1 MPKLQPSLIDSIS
14 TTQILKGIGDT
25 SSHGV
30 VVINPVGKLLY
41 ANHYADQ
48 ILGLAWKKGRR
59 NSSTK
64 LSWSFA
70 DSQEVPITSHQLPL
84 AIVNRTKRSLTKM
97 QCIGS
102 WSCGK
107 KIHLSITTLPLFDQN
122 NNCQA
127 IIASIENITDQE
139 RTTREVEKTYHLYQK
154 NLENVFGIPYFL
166 NFKTM
171 QYDYFGSKSKD
182 ILGIPHN
189 QMTYAKM
196 QSIISETHLLYPQN
210 TADLSNATRLL
221 KEGKIQHY
229 HADLHLK
236 TPQGQDK
243 WITDR
248 AMLIR
253 DETTY
258 EISGCWGIL
267 VDISDRVHIQRELF
281 NSRNAALN
289 LLEDLTLVIEEQ
301 KKAEEALKES
311 EHKFRTLF
319 EQSPDMN
326 LLFDL
331 EGNIKDCN
339 HNTIRRLGYATAELL
354 QMNVMDFDPDAK
366 RRGDIEKYWQKLDQ
380 NNLATFQTH
389 NRCKDGSIF
398 PVEVIIGKIRL
409 KEQDYILGMGRDIS
423 ERIHAEQALKESEYK
438 FRTLFEQSPDII
450 VLHDLDGNIRDFN
463 QNTIR
468 RFGYTAAELVH
479 MNVTDIDPDA
489 ARRGDSDKYW
499 KKLGQNDQVT
509 IQTQNRCKDGTNLP
523 VEVILNKIKL
533 KDKDYIQ
540 VIARDISDR
549 IRAEEALRQSEA
561 LLAASQKIA
570 KVGGWEWD
578 IHQQNMYW
586 TDETYQIHD
595 LDKNQITFGSQEHIS
610 QSLKCYLPHDRDIIL
625 NTFRKC
631 ATEGIPYDLEFPFIT
646 VKGRHLWI
654 RTTAEPILTDGEI
667 TKVIGVIMDI
677 TEYHEAIERR
687 EKSETQLRALA
698 AHLQDIREDER
709 KAIARE
715 IHDEIAQILTALK
728 IELTL
733 FISELLESDIES
745 KKKYI
750 TEIQSMKALIDAT
763 IRKIREMI
771 HRLRPEALES
781 MGISEAMRWLIKDL
795 TKDIKTISYY
805 RSFIKKINLDNDQQ
819 QAVFRIF
826 QEAVTNAVRHSQASR
841 LFAFLNQK
849 NDHLILKVRDNGIG
863 MDLSKIEQSDNFGLI
878 GMQER
883 AVSLKG
889 ILSITSAPG
898 KGTTLI
904 LKIPLLNAAQ

>member
-1 MPKLQPSLIDSIS
+1 MRC
-14 TTQILKGIGDT
+14 IGD
-25 SSHGV
+25 
-30 VVINPVGKLLY
+30 
-41 ANHYADQ
+41 
-48 ILGLAWKKGRR
+48 
-59 NSSTK
+59 
-64 LSWSFA
+64 
-70 DSQEVPITSHQLPL
+70 
-84 AIVNRTKRSLTKM
+84 
-97 QCIGS
+97 

-107 KIHLSITTLPLFDQN
+107 KIHLSITALPLFDQN

-127 IIASIENITDQE
+127 IIASIEDITDQE
-139 RTTREVEKTYHLYQK
+139 RTNREVEKTYHLYQK

-196 QSIISETHLLYPQN
+196 QSMISETYLLHPQSSAN
-210 TADLSNATRLL
+210 LSDAIRLL
-221 KEGKIQHY
+221 KAGKIQHY

-236 TPQGQDK
+236 TPQGQEK
-243 WITDR
+243 WISDR
-248 AMLIR
+248 AVLIR
-253 DETTY
+253 DETTH
-258 EISGCWGIL
+258 EISGSWGIL
-267 VDISDRVHIQRELF
+267 VDISDRIHIQRELF
-281 NSRNAALN
+281 DSRNAALN

-301 KKAEEALKES
+301 KKIEEALKES
-311 EHKFRTLF
+311 EYKFRTLF

-331 EGNIKDCN
+331 EGNIKDFN
-339 HNTIRRLGYATAELL
+339 HNTIRRLGYTTAELL
-354 QMNVMDFDPDAK
+354 QMNIMDFDPDAN
-366 RRGDIEKYWQKLDQ
+366 RRGDIEIYWQELDQ

-398 PVEVIIGKIRL
+398 PVEVTIGKIRL

-423 ERIHAEQALKESEYK
+423 ERVHTEHALKESEYK

-450 VLHDLDGNIRDFN
+450 VLHDLDGNIQDFN

-468 RFGYTAAELVH
+468 RFGYTATELLN

-489 ARRGDSDKYW
+489 VDRGDSEKYW
-499 KKLGQNDQVT
+499 NKLEQNDQVT
-509 IQTQNRCKDGTNLP
+509 IQTQNRCKNGTNLP

-561 LLAASQKIA
+561 LLTASQKIA

-578 IHQQNMYW
+578 IYQQNMYW

-595 LDKNQITFGSQEHIS
+595 LDKNQILFGSQEHIS

-625 NTFRKC
+625 NAFRKC

-646 VKGRHLWI
+646 SKGRHLWI
-654 RTTAEPILTDGEI
+654 RTTAEPISSDGEI
-667 TKVIGVIMDI
+667 TKVVGVIMDI

-687 EKSETQLRALA
+687 KKSEIQLRALA

-733 FISELLESDIES
+733 FSSELLESDIES

-771 HRLRPEALES
+771 RRLRPESLES

-795 TKDIKTISYY
+795 TKDVKMISYY
-805 RSFIKKINLDNDQQ
+805 RSFIKKINLDNEQQ

-841 LFAFLNQK
+841 LFVFLNQK
-849 NDHLILKVRDNGIG
+849 NDHLILKIRDNGIG
-863 MDLSKIEQSDNFGLI
+863 MDLSKIEQSDRFGLI

-904 LKIPLLNAAQ
+904 LKIPLSNAAQ

>member
-1 MPKLQPSLIDSIS
+1 MPKLQPSLIDNLSPA
-14 TTQILKGIGDT
+14 QILKGIGET
-25 SSHGV
+25 VSQGI
-30 VVINPVGKLLY
+30 VVINPAGKLLY
-41 ANHYADQ
+41 ANHYAEQ
-48 ILGLAWKKGRR
+48 ILGLARKKSRG
-59 NSSTK
+59 NSSPK
-64 LSWSFA
+64 ISWSFS
-70 DSQEVPITSHQLPL
+70 DSEEVLIPSHQLPL
-84 AIVNRTKRSLTKM
+84 EIVNRTKRSLTKM
-97 QCIGS
+97 QCTGS
-102 WSCGK
+102 WPWGK
-107 KIHLSITTLPLFDQN
+107 KIHLSITTSPLLDQHK
-122 NNCQA
+122 NCQA
-127 IIASIENITDQE
+127 IIATIEDIADQE
-139 RTTREVEKTYHLYQK
+139 STTRKVEKTYQLYHK
-154 NLENVFGIPYFL
+154 KFENSLGIPYFL

-171 QYDYFGSKSKD
+171 QYDYFGPRSEK

-196 QSIISETHLLYPQN
+196 QSMISETYFLHP
-210 TADLSNATRLL
+210 LSSANSSAAIRLL

-243 WITDR
+243 WITDQ
-248 AMLIR
+248 AMLIHN
-253 DETTY
+253 EITH

-267 VDISDRVHIQRELF
+267 IDISDRIHLQQELL

-301 KKAEEALKES
+301 KKIEA
-311 EHKFRTLF
+311 
-319 EQSPDMN
+319 
-326 LLFDL
+326 
-331 EGNIKDCN
+331 
-339 HNTIRRLGYATAELL
+339 
-354 QMNVMDFDPDAK
+354 
-366 RRGDIEKYWQKLDQ
+366 
-380 NNLATFQTH
+380 
-389 NRCKDGSIF
+389 
-398 PVEVIIGKIRL
+398 
-409 KEQDYILGMGRDIS
+409 
-423 ERIHAEQALKESEYK
+423 ALKESEYK

-450 VLHDLDGNIRDFN
+450 VLHDLDGNIRDYN
-463 QNTIR
+463 QNIIR
-468 RFGYTAAELVH
+468 RFGYTATELLH
-479 MNVTDIDPDA
+479 MNVADIDPEA
-489 ARRGDSDKYW
+489 IRRKDSDKYW
-499 KKLGQNDQVT
+499 KKLGQNDQLT

-523 VEVILNKIKL
+523 VEAILKKIKL

-578 IHQQNMYW
+578 IQQQKMYW
-586 TDETYQIHD
+586 TNETYQIHD
-595 LDKNQITFGSQEHIS
+595 LDKNQISYGSQEHIS
-610 QSLKCYLPHDRDIIL
+610 QSLKCYLPHDRETIL
-625 NTFRKC
+625 NAFQKC
-631 ATEGIPYDLEFPFIT
+631 ATEGIPYDLELPFIT
-646 VKGRHLWI
+646 IKGRPLWI
-654 RTTAEPILTDGEI
+654 RTTAEPILTDGKI

-677 TEYHEAIERR
+677 TEYHKAIERR
-687 EKSETQLRALA
+687 KKSEIQLRALA

-733 FISELLESDIES
+733 FSSELVESNLEN
-745 KKKYI
+745 KQKYL
-750 TEIQSMKALIDAT
+750 TEIHSMKALIDAT

-771 HRLRPEALES
+771 RRLRPEALES

-795 TKDIKTISYY
+795 TKDTKMISYY
-805 RSFIKKINLDNDQQ
+805 RSFTKKINLDNDQQ
-819 QAVFRIF
+819 QTVFRIF

-841 LFAFLNQK
+841 LSAFLNQK
-849 NDHLILKVRDNGIG
+849 NDHLILKIRDNGIG
-863 MDLSKIEQSDNFGLI
+863 MDLSKIEQSYKFGLI

-883 AVSLKG
+883 AVALKG